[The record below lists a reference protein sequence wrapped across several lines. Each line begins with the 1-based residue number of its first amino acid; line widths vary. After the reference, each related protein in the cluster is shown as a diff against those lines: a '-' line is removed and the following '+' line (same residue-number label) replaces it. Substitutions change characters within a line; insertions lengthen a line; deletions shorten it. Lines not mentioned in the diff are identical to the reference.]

1 MGMQGNWRGPTP
13 NRRRSSGWLVP
24 ALLSLLT
31 ATLLGACSPGVKV
44 EPVDLSTNPSEAVAE
59 LMADVDQARADEL
72 DILSPTWFQR
82 AFESAVEAN
91 ALLRDGAGLRDIL
104 EVTARGQ
111 AELAEAR
118 TYAGIAREE
127 IKVAFDARAAAMSA
141 GAPGLYEKEFE
152 DVDADFLSLG
162 RSIESGNTGDAR
174 RRSERVADTF
184 RSLELR
190 AIKEKT
196 LGEARRLI
204 AEAQDKNA
212 RKYAP
217 RSLKDAQDTLAATD
231 LFITRNPYS
240 TEIQER
246 ADDVLRK
253 AQHIHVVIDQVR
265 AWSELSVEDRIL
277 FVEGNIVAIQTTAI
291 GPEAAKRVQPLEKHF
306 ESAAEAVKA
315 MRESQQFLNAEL
327 IERQAQLDELTRAQ
341 EKSEAQEA
349 FAAKFERV
357 RLMFNPDEAQ
367 VYRQGDRLLIRLI
380 GMNFAVGQ
388 AFIIPE
394 HYPLL
399 TKVQNAIRAF
409 DTRRMIIEGHTDLTG
424 SAAINRQLS
433 YNRANAVAAYLI
445 NNGAIMSSDVSVVG
459 FGPEKPI
466 APNNTA
472 EGRRLNRRIDVI
484 LIPGT

>member
-1 MGMQGNWRGPTP
+1 
-13 NRRRSSGWLVP
+13 
-24 ALLSLLT
+24 
-31 ATLLGACSPGVKV
+31 VKV

>member
-1 MGMQGNWRGPTP
+1 MGEGAV
-13 NRRRSSGWLVP
+13 WLCCRLEHHRAHTVMV
-24 ALLSLLT
+24 AVYLGLALT
-31 ATLLGACSPGVKV
+31 ALMAGCASDVKV
-44 EPVDLSTNPSEAVAE
+44 DPVDLSTNPSEAVAN
-59 LMADVDQARADEL
+59 LMADVDQARAAEI
-72 DILSPTWFQR
+72 DILSPTWFRR
-82 AFESAVEAN
+82 AYESAVEAN
-91 ALLRDGAGLRDIL
+91 TSLREGSGLREIL

-111 AELAEAR
+111 AELAEAER
-118 TYAGIAREE
+118 YAEIARKE
-127 IKVAFDARAAAMSA
+127 IKVAYDARAAALSA
-141 GAPGLYEKEFE
+141 GASGLYEKEFE
-152 DVDADFLSLG
+152 AVDTDFLELG
-162 RSIESGNTGDAR
+162 RTIESGDLKDAR
-174 RRSERVADTF
+174 RSSEKVADAF
-184 RSLELR
+184 RGLELR

-204 AEAQDKNA
+204 AEAEDKNA

-217 RSLKDAQDTLAATD
+217 KSLKDAKDTLSATD

-240 TEIQER
+240 QEIQER
-246 ADDVLRK
+246 ADEVLRK
-253 AQHIHVVIDQVR
+253 AQHIHVVMDQVR
-265 AWSELSVEDRIL
+265 AWSTLSVEDRIL
-277 FVEGNIVAIQTTAI
+277 FVEQNIVAIQTTAI
-291 GPEAAKRVQPLEKHF
+291 GPEAAKQVQALDKHF

-349 FAAKFERV
+349 FDAKFERV
-357 RLMFNPDEAQ
+357 RLMFNPDEAE
-367 VYRQGDRLLIRLI
+367 VYRQGDRLLVRLI

-388 AFIIPE
+388 AYILPQ

-399 TKVQNAIRAF
+399 TKVQNAIRVF
-409 DTRRMIIEGHTDLTG
+409 DSQRIIIEGHTDLTG

-445 NNGAIMSSDVSVVG
+445 NNSAIMASDVSVVG
-459 FGPEKPI
+459 WGPEKPI

-484 LIPGT
+484 LIPNG